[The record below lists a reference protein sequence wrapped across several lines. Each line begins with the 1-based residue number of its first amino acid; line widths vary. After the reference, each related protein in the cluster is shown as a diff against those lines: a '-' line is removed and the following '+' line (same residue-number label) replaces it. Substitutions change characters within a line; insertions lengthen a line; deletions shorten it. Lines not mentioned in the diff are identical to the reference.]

1 MKKSLIGLVGLI
13 IIVGGLFAGGY
24 YWWRPRVA
32 NQLLVDSTDAFLIG
46 RDNDDISGYAKALTL
61 IDRAIA
67 WGRYDSTIGLY
78 RAEVL
83 AGLGRFDAA
92 RQQLEKV
99 RDADPSAKEAATDL
113 LNQLS
118 GM

>member
-1 MKKSLIGLVGLI
+1 MNKKLIGLAGLI
-13 IIVGGLFAGGY
+13 IIVGGLAAGGY

-32 NQLLVDSTDAFLIG
+32 NQLVVESTDAFLIG
-46 RDNDDISGYAKALTL
+46 RDNDDISKYAEALDL

-67 WGRYDSTIGLY
+67 WGKYDSTVGLY

-113 LNQLS
+113 LNQLPQ
-118 GM
+118 